1 MLDIILN
8 YVIPIIILFIAFEK
22 NEFIFSAIIALYY
35 TILSYFSPDAVAF
48 NLIFYFV
55 LFVLYY
61 IAALISFKSTKLFN
75 IYSPIFFIIVWDVV
89 FFASRYL
96 IVMLLNNIF

>member
-35 TILSYFSPDAVAF
+35 TILGYFSPDAMTF
-48 NLIFYFV
+48 NLIFYFA

-61 IAALISFKSTKLFN
+61 IASLISFISLSNSEYIK
-75 IYSPIFFIIVWDVV
+75 
-89 FFASRYL
+89 
-96 IVMLLNNIF
+96 